1 MKRLARWSV
10 VRFVTDNLGWMGIS
24 ILLALIIWVVAQ
36 LDANPIQQRE
46 FAESITIQFIENN
59 NDNVVLLTSSTLRR
73 TARVTI
79 RAPRHSWD
87 QLERNDIE
95 VYADLTELGVGTHTV
110 NLYGE
115 ITENGPSGRV
125 VSVSPANILVEIV
138 ALEKLTLPINI
149 TPFSELSA
157 EYETALPVCDAQEV
171 EVSGPEVLVE
181 QVSGAQVR
189 LSIRRANPPF
199 THIGRVILFDDEGN
213 ELSSRDLDS
222 LTVTPSQ
229 VTCEIEVVR
238 VEGTQELLVA
248 PVITG
253 SPPQGYTISN
263 RSWDP
268 LKVVVAGDPILIESL
283 RGVAQTE
290 PISTEGA
297 TSSFSRTVQVE
308 LPDGVQV
315 RPETT
320 RVTVTVEITPI
331 TTTEQ
336 FTDVPIQLLNLNP
349 ALLVS
354 SVVPQT
360 VSVTIAGPA
369 PLIRDLT
376 VEDISVIVDLT
387 GLREGTH
394 TDLVTHGSI
403 LQEAV
408 AGTATITVQPNV
420 ISVVLGQIATPTPT
434 PHHHIIG

>member
-1 MKRLARWSV
+1 MKQFARWSV
-10 VRFVTDNLGWMGIS
+10 VRFIIDNLGWMGIS

-59 NDNVVLLTSSTLRR
+59 NDDTVLLASSTLRR

-87 QLERNDIE
+87 QLERSDIL

-110 NLYGE
+110 DLVGE
-115 ITENGPSGRV
+115 ISDSGPSGRV
-125 VSVSPANILVEIV
+125 ISISPVNILVEIV
-138 ALEKLTLPINI
+138 ALEKLTLPITV

-157 EYETALPVCDAQEV
+157 EYEIASPVCNSQQIEI
-171 EVSGPEVLVE
+171 SGPDTLVDL
-181 QVSGAQVR
+181 VSGAQVR
-189 LSIRRANPPF
+189 LSVRRVDPPF
-199 THIGRVILFDDEGN
+199 THTGRVVLFDDAGN
-213 ELSSRDLDS
+213 ELSTLDLDS
-222 LTVTPSQ
+222 LTITPSQ
-229 VTCEIEVVR
+229 ISCEIEVSR

-268 LKVVVAGDPILIESL
+268 LKVVVVGDPDLIESMG
-283 RGVAQTE
+283 GVAQTE
-290 PISTEGA
+290 PINTNGA

-308 LPDGVQV
+308 LPEGVQV

-320 RVTVTVEITPI
+320 RITVTVAITPI

-336 FTDVPIQLLNLNP
+336 FTDVPIQLRNLNP
-349 ALLVS
+349 ALLVT

-360 VSVTIAGPA
+360 VSVTIEGPA

-376 VEDISVIVDLT
+376 IEDISVIVDLT
-387 GLREGTH
+387 GLGEGTH
-394 TDLVTHGSI
+394 TDLLTRASI

-408 AGTATITVQPNV
+408 ASSATITVQPNM
-420 ISVVLGQIATPTPT
+420 ISVVLSSIATPTPT
-434 PHHHIIG
+434 PYYHIIG